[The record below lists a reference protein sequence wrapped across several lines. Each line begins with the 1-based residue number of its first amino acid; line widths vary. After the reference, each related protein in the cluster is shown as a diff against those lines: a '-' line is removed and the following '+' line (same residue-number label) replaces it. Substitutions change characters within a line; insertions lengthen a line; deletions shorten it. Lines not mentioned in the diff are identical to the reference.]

1 MATGHY
7 ARTSL
12 EDEEVFQQKHIKRP
26 EGLFRNRFEVR
37 NGEYT
42 CQARAELFG
51 SEAVAVGCQRAL
63 PDFSPCFPGELIG
76 FGFLLKE
83 GQ

>member
-12 EDEEVFQQKHIKRP
+12 EDEEVFQQKHIRRP

-42 CQARAELFG
+42 C
-51 SEAVAVGCQRAL
+51 
-63 PDFSPCFPGELIG
+63 PGQG
-76 FGFLLKE
+76 
-83 GQ
+83 